1 MDPAALKATLPR
13 LERAAGALASQSVAR
28 MDETLPWYRELP
40 ADRRSWI
47 TLVVQA
53 GVRALADWLRDPTT
67 APAGMGEH
75 IFADAPREMVSAIT
89 LQQTVALI
97 RVTVQVVEEQVP
109 HLAAEGEE
117 HALREA
123 ILLYSRE
130 VAFGAA
136 EVYARAAER
145 RGAWDLRLQALL
157 VDALLS
163 ENSAEIAARAAAL
176 GWEGQPPLVVAIGTA
191 PASQDLSEVM
201 EAGHRIGLD
210 VLAGMHSDQ
219 LIVVVAGAADPVATV
234 AALAGSFGP
243 GPIVV
248 GDQVDTVPEAAR
260 SAKTAEAG
268 YQAATAWPGAP
279 RPVRASELLPE
290 RALAGDESAR
300 HALRVLVGTLEKASG
315 LRDTLIAYTESG
327 GSLEA
332 TARLLFVHPNTVRY
346 RLGRISELT
355 GIAVT
360 TPRGSFTLRLALAIS
375 HITDK
380 KL

>member
-1 MDPAALKATLPR
+1 MDPLALKATLPR

-47 TLVVQA
+47 ALVVQA
-53 GVRALADWLRDPTT
+53 GVRALTDWLRDPTT
-67 APAGMGEH
+67 APAGVGEH
-75 IFADAPREMVSAIT
+75 VFADAPREMVSAIN

-109 HLAAEGEE
+109 RIAAEGEQQ
-117 HALREA
+117 ALREA
-123 ILLYSRE
+123 ILYYSRE

-157 VDALLS
+157 VDALIS
-163 ENSAEIAARAAAL
+163 DDSAEIAGRAAAL
-176 GWEGQPPLVVAIGTA
+176 GWEGRPPLVVAIGAA
-191 PASQDLSEVM
+191 PAEQDLGEVM

-219 LIVVVAGAADPVATV
+219 LIVVLAGAADPLATV
-234 AALAGSFGP
+234 SALAGSFGP

-248 GDQVDTVPEAAR
+248 GDKVDNLRQAAHSAR
-260 SAKTAEAG
+260 SAEAG
-268 YQAATAWPGAP
+268 WRAVGAWPMAP
-279 RPVRASELLPE
+279 RPVRAADLLPE
-290 RALAGDESAR
+290 RALAGDGLAR
-300 HALRVLVGTLEKASG
+300 QSLRELVRGLEKAGG
-315 LRDTLIAYTESG
+315 LPETLAAFTENG

-332 TARLLFVHPNTVRY
+332 TARTLFVHPNTVRY

-355 GIAVT
+355 GIPVT
-360 TPRGSFTLRLALAIS
+360 TPRGAFTLRLALALS
-375 HITDK
+375 HINDK
-380 KL
+380 